1 MELRNTFA
9 EMADVRIVWVM
20 ADNQINDK
28 TLRFIDGMGLRD
40 RIVFAV
46 DPSSRAID
54 RLGLRRENAEE
65 MEYGVPH
72 PTTYVLDR
80 EGVIRFVDAR
90 RDYQLWLDPES
101 IVAAV
106 ARL

>member
-1 MELRNTFA
+1 VELRSTFA
-9 EMADVRIVWVM
+9 GMGDVRIVWVM

-28 TLRFIDGMGLRD
+28 TRRFIDGMGLRD

-65 MEYGVPH
+65 IERGVPH
-72 PTTYVLDR
+72 PTTYVLDSQ
-80 EGVIRFVDAR
+80 GVIRFVDSR
-90 RDYQLWLDPES
+90 RDYHIWLDPEV
-101 IVAAV
+101 IATVVAE
-106 ARL
+106 L